1 MKKTIFCL
9 LAVLVLA
16 SLVLGTAG
24 CAEKSRL
31 ILGTTTSLY
40 DTGLWDYLKE
50 KFEDK
55 YDVRLDI
62 ISSGSGAA
70 LEAGRNGDVDV
81 LAVHSKTDE
90 LKFISDNY
98 SKERVPFAYNYF
110 IIVGPENDP
119 AGLKGLTP
127 EAAFK
132 KLADNPSSG
141 QFISRGD
148 SSGTHSK
155 EKAIWKKAGFDWETS
170 KAGWIAAGW
179 YIDVGAGMGATLTTA
194 NEKQAYTLTDEGTYL
209 SYKSEGK
216 LTLVP
221 IITSGS
227 IMLNVYSGLVCTN
240 GNNPKM
246 AQKLVDFLVS
256 DEIQEAIGEYKK
268 AEYGKSLFIPCAGNE
283 PTS

>member
-1 MKKTIFCL
+1 VKRVIFCL
-9 LAVLVLA
+9 LAVMLLA

-24 CAEKSRL
+24 CSEKSRL

-40 DTGLWDYLKE
+40 DTGLWDYLKP
-50 KFEDK
+50 KFEAK

-70 LEAGRNGDVDV
+70 LEAGRKGDVDV

-110 IIVGPENDP
+110 QVVGPESDP
-119 AGLKGLTP
+119 AGLDGLTA

-132 KLADNPSSG
+132 KLADNPGSG
-141 QFISRGD
+141 QFVSRGD

-179 YIDVGAGMGATLTTA
+179 YIDAGSGMGATLTMA

-209 SYKSEGK
+209 SYKSN
-216 LTLVP
+216 LDLVP
-221 IITSGS
+221 LITSGS
-227 IMLNVYSGLVCTN
+227 ILLNVYSGLICTN
-240 GNNPKM
+240 GHNPKM
-246 AQKLVDFLVS
+246 AQKLIDFLVS
-256 DEIQEAIGEYKK
+256 DEIQKAIGDYKK
-268 AEYGKSLFIPCAGNE
+268 AELGKSLFIPCAGNE
-283 PTS
+283 PTA